1 MIIDYKEIKEIKL
14 LKLLSLL
21 LLVAYPLAL
30 ISGNLLI
37 NLFILLFSIIFFLNF
52 KENKKLLKN
61 KIFYLLVFY
70 FISLLVNLAFST
82 NLENSV
88 LRVLK
93 IFFII
98 CFIIEIMNMIT
109 KHNKTYLKYIFFSWS
124 FIFFIVSVDIIFES
138 IFGFNLIGIKS
149 PFPGRIASFFGDE
162 LVAGGFYHGFILFF
176 LSFLVLNK
184 TKNYFF
190 ITLII
195 CLILISFLIGERSNF
210 IKIFLSILIFSSIA
224 IKVDFK
230 TKIMSF
236 LIVIISLSA
245 FLNFNDQY
253 KLRYFDQL
261 KILFT
266 SDGYA
271 NYLKESTYGAHRNTA
286 VKIFKENFY
295 FGVGIKNFRYEA
307 DKEKYQ
313 NKNYKETGTKTTHPH
328 QVHHEILSETGIFGY
343 ISFMIFVLGS
353 LFFGIKSYLKN
364 RNLYLLSSI
373 IFIITTLLPVL
384 PSGSFLSTFNSGIF
398 WINFAIMAG
407 YSNIKS

>member
-1 MIIDYKEIKEIKL
+1 MIIDFKEIKEIKL

-70 FISLLVNLAFST
+70 FISLIVNLAFST
-82 NLENSV
+82 NVENSV

-124 FIFFIVSVDIIFES
+124 FIFFIVSIDIIFES

-176 LSFLVLNK
+176 LSFLILNK

-373 IFIITTLLPVL
+373 IFIVTTLLPVL

>member
-1 MIIDYKEIKEIKL
+1 MIIDYKEIKEIKP
-14 LKLLSLL
+14 LKLLSIL

-30 ISGNLLI
+30 ISGNLVI

-70 FISLLVNLAFST
+70 FISLIVNLVFST
-82 NLENSV
+82 NVENSV
-88 LRVLK
+88 FRVLK

-98 CFIIEIMNMIT
+98 CLIIEVMNMIT
-109 KHNKTYLKYIFFSWS
+109 RHNKTYLKYIFFSWS
-124 FIFFIVSVDIIFES
+124 FIFFIVSMDIVFES

-176 LSFLVLNK
+176 LSFLIVNK

-195 CLILISFLIGERSNF
+195 CLTVISFLIGERSNF

-230 TKIMSF
+230 SKIISF

-266 SDGYA
+266 SDGYS

-295 FGVGIKNFRYEA
+295 FGVGIKNFRHEA

-313 NKNYKETGTKTTHPH
+313 NKDYKETGTKTTHPH

-343 ISFMIFVLGS
+343 ISFLIFVLGS
-353 LFFGIKSYLKN
+353 LFFGMKSYFKN

-384 PSGSFLSTFNSGIF
+384 PSGSFLSTFNSSIF

>member
-1 MIIDYKEIKEIKL
+1 M
-14 LKLLSLL
+14 
-21 LLVAYPLAL
+21 
-30 ISGNLLI
+30 
-37 NLFILLFSIIFFLNF
+37 
-52 KENKKLLKN
+52 
-61 KIFYLLVFY
+61 
-70 FISLLVNLAFST
+70 
-82 NLENSV
+82 
-88 LRVLK
+88 
-93 IFFII
+93 
-98 CFIIEIMNMIT
+98 
-109 KHNKTYLKYIFFSWS
+109 
-124 FIFFIVSVDIIFES
+124 
-138 IFGFNLIGIKS
+138 
-149 PFPGRIASFFGDE
+149 
-162 LVAGGFYHGFILFF
+162 
-176 LSFLVLNK
+176 
-184 TKNYFF
+184 
-190 ITLII
+190 
-195 CLILISFLIGERSNF
+195 
-210 IKIFLSILIFSSIA
+210 
-224 IKVDFK
+224 
-230 TKIMSF
+230 
-236 LIVIISLSA
+236 SA

-266 SDGYA
+266 PDGYA

>member
-70 FISLLVNLAFST
+70 FISLIVNLAFST
-82 NLENSV
+82 NVENSV

-124 FIFFIVSVDIIFES
+124 FIFFIVSIDIIFES
-138 IFGFNLIGIKS
+138 IFGYNLIGIKS

-176 LSFLVLNK
+176 LSFLILNK

-224 IKVDFK
+224 IQVDFK
-230 TKIMSF
+230 AKIISF

-266 SDGYA
+266 PDGYA

>member
-70 FISLLVNLAFST
+70 FISLIVNLAFST
-82 NLENSV
+82 NVENSV

-124 FIFFIVSVDIIFES
+124 FIFFIVSIDIIFES

-176 LSFLVLNK
+176 LSFLILNK

-190 ITLII
+190 ISLII

-210 IKIFLSILIFSSIA
+210 IKIFLSILIFSLID
-224 IKVDFK
+224 IQVDFK
-230 TKIMSF
+230 AKIISF

-261 KILFT
+261 KVLFT
-266 SDGYA
+266 PDGYA

>member
-1 MIIDYKEIKEIKL
+1 MIIDYKEIKDIEL

-30 ISGNLLI
+30 ISGNLVI

-52 KENKKLLKN
+52 KENKKLLKD

-70 FISLLVNLAFST
+70 FISLIVNLAFST
-82 NLENSV
+82 NVENSV

-124 FIFFIVSVDIIFES
+124 FIFFIVSMDIIFES

-176 LSFLVLNK
+176 LSFLILNK

-230 TKIMSF
+230 TKIISF

-286 VKIFKENFY
+286 IKIFKENFY

-343 ISFMIFVLGS
+343 ISFMIFVLSS

>member
-1 MIIDYKEIKEIKL
+1 MIIDYKEIKEIEL

-30 ISGNLLI
+30 ISGNLVI

-343 ISFMIFVLGS
+343 ISFMIFVLSS

>member
-30 ISGNLLI
+30 ISGNLVI

-176 LSFLVLNK
+176 LSFLILNK

-343 ISFMIFVLGS
+343 ISFMIFVLSS